1 MDHDHS
7 EGPGGAEWPSPGM
20 PAATAQSLV
29 AAVYRT
35 LLLREPDEAGLAD
48 WSRLL
53 ASGELELET
62 MLRRTLAGE
71 EFAERAADFMMTYV
85 APARTRLTNDVSQ
98 FGETWLVLRDIVN
111 RAARHRI
118 VVDVGARGRERS
130 NSYDLLRHFDWRG
143 ILVEANPRLIP
154 SINAEF
160 SGLNYRLINCAVSD
174 YSGTAKFF
182 LGVNDD
188 VSSLTRNAAEG
199 WGDVQGEVEVK
210 VELLSRILGQNGIP
224 HDFDLLSID
233 AEGEDINILNE
244 VVQAGYV
251 PTYIV
256 IEASNDYRTKSLID
270 LPIAAPVLERYAIVE
285 QTRANLILRR
295 R

>member
-1 MDHDHS
+1 MDHDDS
-7 EGPGGAEWPSPGM
+7 EVPGATEWPSRGM
-20 PAATAQSLV
+20 PAASARGLV
-29 AAVYRT
+29 AAVYRA

-53 ASGELELET
+53 ASGDLDLEA

-71 EFAERAADFMMTYV
+71 EFAERSADFMMTYV
-85 APARTRLTNDVSQ
+85 APTRSRLTNDVSQ

-111 RAARHRI
+111 RAAKHRI

-130 NSYDLLRHFDWRG
+130 NSYDLMRHLDWRG
-143 ILVEANPRLIP
+143 ILVEANPGLIP

-188 VSSLTRNAAEG
+188 VSSLTHDAAQG
-199 WGDVQGEVEVK
+199 WGAVQGEVEVT
-210 VELLSRILGQNGIP
+210 VERLSRILGQNGVP

-244 VVQAGYV
+244 VVQAGYL

-256 IEASNDYRTKSLID
+256 IEASNDYRTKSLSD
-270 LPIAAPVLERYAIVE
+270 LPITPLVSQRYAIVE

>member
-1 MDHDHS
+1 
-7 EGPGGAEWPSPGM
+7 
-20 PAATAQSLV
+20 
-29 AAVYRT
+29 
-35 LLLREPDEAGLAD
+35 
-48 WSRLL
+48 
-53 ASGELELET
+53 
-62 MLRRTLAGE
+62 
-71 EFAERAADFMMTYV
+71 MTYV
-85 APARTRLTNDVSQ
+85 APTRSRLTNDVSQ

-111 RAARHRI
+111 RAAKHRI

-130 NSYDLLRHFDWRG
+130 NSYDLMRHLDWRG
-143 ILVEANPRLIP
+143 ILVEANPGLIP

-188 VSSLTRNAAEG
+188 VSSLTHDAAQG
-199 WGDVQGEVEVK
+199 WGAVQGEVEVT
-210 VELLSRILGQNGIP
+210 VERLSRILGQNGVP

-244 VVQAGYV
+244 VVQAGYL

-256 IEASNDYRTKSLID
+256 IEASNDYRTKSLSD
-270 LPIAAPVLERYAIVE
+270 LPITPLVSQRYAIVE